1 MTVFLSCL
9 VSLLFTLF
17 HLNLQPFPQIVR
29 QPFAAMAEPHVVI
42 VSDLSCLSF
51 LRVLANYDPA
61 NGPDPTSNDLDHL
74 FRITSW
80 ERLRWMTMD
89 EIKCEIQMMLW
100 IYHELSVC
108 RKDFVLL
115 LSTLRTT
122 RNETF
127 AIFSSKLTA
136 LILWKLFCGVGTS
149 LLEPWKNL
157 CEPELIFVGKQ
168 CPTYFMQLETFCP
181 TVAPSLKEKDT
192 RPHGCV
198 DLLKRSK
205 TCTIYKWIFGSP
217 ILQQGVPGAS
227 MSLAPTETPIVC
239 LSTLFPSTSTWI
251 FARFS
256 FLFC

>member
-100 IYHELSVC
+100 IYHELSVR

-127 AIFSSKLTA
+127 AIFSSKLTT
-136 LILWKLFCGVGTS
+136 LILWKLFCGVGAS

-157 CEPELIFVGKQ
+157 CEPELIFVGK
-168 CPTYFMQLETFCP
+168 TM
-181 TVAPSLKEKDT
+181 SN
-192 RPHGCV
+192 
-198 DLLKRSK
+198 LLHAVGNLLPDR
-205 TCTIYKWIFGSP
+205 C
-217 ILQQGVPGAS
+217 
-227 MSLAPTETPIVC
+227 PIVERKRYPASWLC
-239 LSTLFPSTSTWI
+239 GSSQKK
-251 FARFS
+251 
-256 FLFC
+256 

>member
-1 MTVFLSCL
+1 
-9 VSLLFTLF
+9 
-17 HLNLQPFPQIVR
+17 
-29 QPFAAMAEPHVVI
+29 MAEPHVVI

-100 IYHELSVC
+100 IYHELSVR

-127 AIFSSKLTA
+127 AIFSSKLTT
-136 LILWKLFCGVGTS
+136 LILWKLFCGVGAS

-157 CEPELIFVGKQ
+157 CEPELIFVGK
-168 CPTYFMQLETFCP
+168 TM
-181 TVAPSLKEKDT
+181 SN
-192 RPHGCV
+192 
-198 DLLKRSK
+198 LLHAVGNLLPDR
-205 TCTIYKWIFGSP
+205 C
-217 ILQQGVPGAS
+217 
-227 MSLAPTETPIVC
+227 PIVERKRYPASWLC
-239 LSTLFPSTSTWI
+239 GSSQKK
-251 FARFS
+251 
-256 FLFC
+256 